1 MKKLNTYL
9 RPYKKELVLGPLF
22 KLLEAVFELLIPA
35 LMVLI
40 IDKGIGGTD
49 QAYIVKIGLLM
60 LGLSLIGLLSA
71 FLCQYYASKVSQGF
85 GTELRNGLFKQIN
98 TLSYEDLDKLGTNS
112 LTNRLI
118 NDVNQVQIAIA
129 MLIRLVIRAPFLC
142 IGGLVMAIYLDFS
155 LSMIIL
161 LLLPIFIFFLYLLMH
176 RSVPIYRSI
185 QKKLDKIVRILRE
198 NLSGVR
204 VIRGYGRRD
213 YEEERFYQANDDLS
227 KELTRVGRISSL
239 LNPMTSFLTNMAIIA
254 ILYFGGLRINLG
266 AMTQGQVIAFI
277 SYINLIVLALLV
289 VANLVILFTRAYA
302 SAGRIVEILEMKPSL
317 KDEEVLYLEEDK
329 NEEKALE
336 FRQVY
341 FSYEDGLDPVLKN
354 VSFSLNRGESLGIIG
369 VTGSGK
375 TSLLNLIA
383 RFYDCQK
390 GQVLVD
396 GRDVKSYRQ
405 EDLRKKIGLVPQKST
420 LFSGTIRD
428 NLSWARPDASL
439 ADIERASKISQSHDF
454 VTSLDGAYDF
464 ILEEGGSNLSGGQRQ
479 RLAIARALVG
489 QGDFLLMDDSLSAL
503 DYRTD
508 RNLRRALKE
517 DGKKRTTIIVS
528 QRISGIKEADKILVM
543 DKGEIVAQ
551 GNHKELLSKSDVYQ
565 KIYRSQREVKRGDDH
580 ED

>member
-22 KLLEAVFELLIPA
+22 KLLEAVFELLIPV
-35 LMVLI
+35 LMALI
-40 IDKGIGGTD
+40 IDKGIGGDD

-155 LSMIIL
+155 LSMIIV

-213 YEEERFYQANDDLS
+213 YEEERVHQANDDLS
-227 KELTRVGRISSL
+227 KELIRVGRISSL

-317 KDEEVLYLEEDK
+317 KDEEVLYLEGDK

-454 VTSLDGAYDF
+454 VTSLYGAYDF

>member
-40 IDKGIGGTD
+40 IDKGIGGND

-213 YEEERFYQANDDLS
+213 YEEERFHQANDDLS

-439 ADIERASKISQSHDF
+439 ADIERASKISQAHDF

-528 QRISGIKEADKILVM
+528 QRISGIKKADKILVM

>member
-40 IDKGIGGTD
+40 IDKGIGGND

-60 LGLSLIGLLSA
+60 LGLSSIGLLSA

-85 GTELRNGLFKQIN
+85 GTELRNGLFKHIN
-98 TLSYEDLDKLGTNS
+98 TLSYEDLDRLGTNS

-118 NDVNQVQIAIA
+118 NDVNQLQIAIA

-155 LSMIIL
+155 LSMIIV
-161 LLLPIFIFFLYLLMH
+161 LLLPIFIFLLYLLMH

-204 VIRGYGRRD
+204 VVRGYGRRD
-213 YEEERFYQANDDLS
+213 YEEERFYQANDDLT
-227 KELTRVGRISSL
+227 KDLIRVGRISSL

-266 AMTQGQVIAFI
+266 SMTQGQVIAFI
-277 SYINLIVLALLV
+277 SYVNLIVLALLV

-302 SAGRIVEILEMKPSL
+302 SAGRIVEILEMEPSL
-317 KDEEVLYLEEDK
+317 KDGAGLSLEEDK
-329 NEEKALE
+329 TKEKALE
-336 FRQVY
+336 FSHVY
-341 FSYEDGLDPVLKN
+341 FSYEDGLDPVLKDI
-354 VSFSLNRGESLGIIG
+354 SFSLDQGESLGIIG

-396 GRDVKSYRQ
+396 GRDVKAYRQ

-420 LFSGTIRD
+420 LFSGSIRD
-428 NLSWARPDASL
+428 NLSWAKSDASL
-439 ADIERASKISQSHDF
+439 DDMKRACKISQAHDF
-454 VTSLDGAYDF
+454 VTSLEDGYDF
-464 ILEEGGSNLSGGQRQ
+464 VLEEGGSNLSGGQRQ

-489 QGDFLLMDDSLSAL
+489 QGDFLILDDSLSAL
-503 DYRTD
+503 DYKTD
-508 RNLRRALKE
+508 RDLRRALKE

-543 DKGEIVAQ
+543 DRGKIVDQ
-551 GNHKELLSKSDVYQ
+551 GSHQELLSKSDVYQ
-565 KIYRSQREVKRGDDH
+565 KIYRSQREVKKE
-580 ED
+580 EDYED

>member
-40 IDKGIGGTD
+40 IDKGIGGND
-49 QAYIVKIGLLM
+49 QGYIVKIGLLM
-60 LGLSLIGLLSA
+60 LGLSSIGLLSA

-118 NDVNQVQIAIA
+118 NDINQVQIAIA

-155 LSMIIL
+155 LSMIIV

-213 YEEERFYQANDDLS
+213 YEEERFHQANDDLS
-227 KELTRVGRISSL
+227 RELIRVGKLSSL

-302 SAGRIVEILEMKPSL
+302 SAGRIVEILEMEPSL
-317 KDEEVLYLEEDK
+317 KDGEVLSLEEVK
-329 NEEKALE
+329 TKEKALE
-336 FRQVY
+336 FRHVY
-341 FSYEDGLDPVLKN
+341 FSYEEGLDPVLKDI
-354 VSFSLNRGESLGIIG
+354 SFSLNEGESLEIIG

-420 LFSGTIRD
+420 LFSGSIRD
-428 NLSWARPDASL
+428 NLSWAKSDASL
-439 ADIERASKISQSHDF
+439 ADMERACKISQAHDF
-454 VTSLDGAYDF
+454 VTSLEDGYDF
-464 ILEEGGSNLSGGQRQ
+464 MLEEGGSNLSGGQIQ

-503 DYRTD
+503 DYKTD

-543 DKGEIVAQ
+543 DKGEIVDQ
-551 GNHKELLSKSDVYQ
+551 GSHEELLSRSDVYQ
-565 KIYRSQREVKRGDDH
+565 KIYRSQREVKREDDY